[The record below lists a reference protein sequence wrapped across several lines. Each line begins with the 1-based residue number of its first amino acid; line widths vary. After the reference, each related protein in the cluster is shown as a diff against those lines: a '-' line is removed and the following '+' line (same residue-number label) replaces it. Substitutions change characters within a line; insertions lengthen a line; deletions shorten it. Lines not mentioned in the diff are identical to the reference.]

1 MIPFLNLKLPSGPSG
16 LSRPDPD
23 PTMGKRKEAGSDT
36 EAWADYIT
44 PNVLGA
50 NTGALL
56 KGVSANTR
64 GRKPNLTK
72 EAMNS
77 VQGVVLKVVQG
88 VVLPYKEDRK
98 RAHDSYN
105 ETDDQGWAKLVAT
118 DTGLSPPQAQQV
130 IDFFASEALDSG
142 FLLGH
147 TGTNEKNGGPHTS
160 TAGVECKFVIKEAAA
175 WTHSDLI
182 MEWVETETVVTSAQI
197 MAELHR
203 AYTVDP
209 QLPGRF
215 SMRSHLWIEGQNVG
229 RVEPKPGDVV
239 FVNVSRVLCFSGE
252 EAHYDVKLTMK
263 VDPTNIK
270 KEIPIDETIRI
281 VAPPPE
287 TKLEVDEVPGLVFE
301 EVKYMM
307 SDACKFRVQGN
318 DGMIS
323 RAHLFGDLTEEQ
335 AEGQVKVCFDV
346 LSGPNVSFGALKSCI
361 QKLARVQADRVR
373 MPHGEV
379 VNGRI
384 AIMVALGLL
393 FTKKG
398 DGFVPDLGLFVRG
411 ATSALKRLGVIMVED
426 AWPERAQ
433 LKGLPGPTP
442 ADRDS
447 AVVMAAILAT
457 SLLTAQVADYYP
469 RRSIIRNCMHVM
481 ASSLHSDKLISW
493 RDVNMRGAAVEGRA
507 NREHMLNSARMLRTL
522 RAFGG
527 DMAMF
532 DQVASM
538 VNEEERILTKANPYA
553 AGGVI
558 PIMHLI
564 DQHVYRGFA
573 HTILEFPMLE
583 NQSFGN
589 RFEKGFDKVTG
600 FSPRLSGRLLDETN
614 AIVKAVRFAQSIV
627 ALNVFPGLLKER
639 LGQDGGAI
647 VLTGVNEPSLL
658 DYGVMSGGVNKLG
671 PFKVVTSAAEN
682 EADGFLPGGNSVS
695 YHWNLYVIL
704 PVEKPGEI
712 VIHYVTAHKSDPAK
726 KPSITAAAKRKA
738 IEMAKR
744 NAPFRFSSPML
755 PGYTQVH
762 YQSGQYV
769 LKGPTVPDFP
779 WKFDAPNSVEVGYSM
794 FSIED
799 ADLDIRKNSNI
810 LKWASYRLKDSAPAM
825 AANWKEL
832 VTNIFS
838 NVEIFS
844 DAEMANKCISRM
856 LTFIKQQYVKVMLPT
871 PGLRGDQAA
880 DQMRASDG
888 DWVVWRL
895 LLAVSWVCPGA
906 LTPAQVPSFYVP
918 DARLL
923 RLVEKHLQS
932 LILTNVQSPQQQRF
946 LEQADKL
953 EASWDQE
960 GARRPFD
967 YQTALVTSMLKRD
980 RSAIVRTQGHFVS
993 LDTGLGK
1000 SFVGLYYALRHAA
1013 DIGGVERV
1021 IWVAPV
1027 AVIETI
1033 MQEAR
1038 DWGIQAVQVNR
1049 KDPSFTNGAINVVG
1063 FEWFS
1068 TAKRS
1073 GLEEKMLISAKNALI
1088 VFDEV
1093 HNMYTANIRNSTMR
1107 EAALLSLKFLCMT
1120 ATPIGTRQQAFA
1132 IDWLADSV
1140 GFPVSRTNELVAA
1153 AMMVAARVSLP
1164 IEGLER
1170 LAEMVLDPVDQM
1182 RHTELLKNGR
1192 RWAEA
1197 SQICRLK
1204 SMPFLVQTAV
1214 EAAIADRAAVPNGGA
1229 MMVLDSNEELAQALQ
1244 LANQM
1249 IQKRGQ
1255 TWSARERTLETSQD
1269 SSVGLIGVTKRDV
1282 TGYNLTRLGAMVT
1295 GVYASNPSA
1304 RHQLRGRIRRVGQA
1318 RAQVVY
1324 ITTVPKHTI
1333 LALLH
1338 QRHNSV
1344 DKLNESLAE
1353 LAELIAAQA

>member
-1 MIPFLNLKLPSGPSG
+1 MAHSPFESVRRVYLASEA
-16 LSRPDPD
+16 
-23 PTMGKRKEAGSDT
+23 TMGKRKDAGSDT
-36 EAWADYIT
+36 EVWADYIT

-64 GRKPNLTK
+64 GRQPNLTDV
-72 EAMNS
+72 ALNS

-88 VVLPYKEDRK
+88 VVLPYKKDRK
-98 RAHDSYN
+98 RAHETYN
-105 ETDDQGWAKLVAT
+105 KTDEQGWAKLVAR
-118 DTGLSPPQAQQV
+118 DTGLSPPQAQQL
-130 IDFFASEALDSG
+130 IDFFAEEALDSG
-142 FLLGH
+142 GLLGH
-147 TGTNEKNGGPHTS
+147 TGNTEDNGGPHMS
-160 TAGVECKFVIKEAAA
+160 SAGVECKFVIKEAAA
-175 WTHSDLI
+175 WNHSDLI
-182 MEWVETETVVTSAQI
+182 MQWVQEETAVTSAQI

-203 AYTVDP
+203 GYTENP
-209 QLPGRF
+209 KLPGRLT
-215 SMRSHLWIEGQNVG
+215 MRPHLWIEGQNAG
-229 RVEPKPGDVV
+229 QVEPKPGDVV
-239 FVNVSRVLCFSGE
+239 FVNVSRVLCFSGV

-263 VDPTNIK
+263 VDPKNEN

-287 TKLEVDEVPGLVFE
+287 TKLEVDEVPMLVFE

-307 SDACKFRVQGN
+307 SDACKFRVQGE
-318 DGMIS
+318 DGEIS
-323 RAHLFGDLTEEQ
+323 KVHLFGDLTEEQ

-393 FTKKG
+393 FTRRG

-447 AVVMAAILAT
+447 GVVMAAILAT

-469 RRSIIRNCMHVM
+469 RRSLIRNCMHVM
-481 ASSLHSDKLISW
+481 AAALQSDRVISW
-493 RDVNMRGAAVEGRA
+493 RNVNMAGSALDGRA
-507 NREHMLNSARMLRTL
+507 NGENMKKSAQLLRTL
-522 RAFGG
+522 RAFSG
-527 DMAMF
+527 DMKMF
-532 DQVASM
+532 DQAAEM
-538 VNEEERILTKANPYA
+538 VNPEGLVLTKANPYE

-558 PIMHLI
+558 PLMHLI

-573 HTILEFPMLE
+573 HSILKFPMLE
-583 NQSFGN
+583 DQSFKT
-589 RFEKGFDKVTG
+589 RFDNGFDKVTG
-600 FSPRLSGRLLDETN
+600 FSPRLSGQSLDETD
-614 AIVKAVRFAQSIV
+614 AIVKAVRFAQKIV
-627 ALNVFPGLLKER
+627 AFNVFPGLLKKR
-639 LGQDGGAI
+639 LSQDGEEI
-647 VLTGVNEPSLL
+647 VLTDVKEPSLL

-671 PFKVVTSAAEN
+671 PFKFATSAAEN
-682 EADGFLPGGNSVS
+682 EADGFLPGGNRGPQN
-695 YHWNLYVIL
+695 WNLYVIL

-712 VIHYVTAHKSDPAK
+712 VIHFVSSHKSDPTK
-726 KPSITAAAKRKA
+726 KPPITPTAKRKA

-744 NAPFRFSSPML
+744 NSPFRFSSPML

-794 FSIED
+794 FILED
-799 ADLDIRKNSNI
+799 TDLDIRKNSNI
-810 LKWASYRLKDSAPAM
+810 VKWASYRLQDSAPAM

-832 VTNIFS
+832 VKDIFS
-838 NVEIFS
+838 NVE
-844 DAEMANKCISRM
+844 MANKRISRM

-871 PGLRGDQAA
+871 PGLRGDQAT

-895 LLAVSWVCPGA
+895 LLAISWVCPGA
-906 LTPAQVPSFYVP
+906 LTPKQIPSFDVP

-946 LEQADKL
+946 REQADRL
-953 EASWDQE
+953 EASWDEE

-967 YQTALVTSMLKRD
+967 YQMALVTSMLKRD

-993 LDTGLGK
+993 LETGLGK

-1013 DIGGVERV
+1013 DIGGVDRI

-1038 DWGIQAVQVNR
+1038 DWGIQAVEVNR
-1049 KDPSFTNGAINVVG
+1049 GAPSFSDGTINVVG

-1068 TAKRS
+1068 NGQARA
-1073 GLEEKMLISAKNALI
+1073 GLETAMLINAKNALV

-1093 HNMYTANIRNSTMR
+1093 HNMYNANVRNSTMR
-1107 EAALLSLKFLCMT
+1107 EAALLSSKFLCMT
-1120 ATPIGTRQQAFA
+1120 ATPIGARKQVFA

-1140 GFPVSRTNELVAA
+1140 GFPVSRDNELVAA
-1153 AMMVAARVSLP
+1153 AMMTAARVALP

-1170 LAEMVLDPVDQM
+1170 LAEIVLDPVDQM

-1197 SQICRLK
+1197 SEICRVK
-1204 SMPFLVQTAV
+1204 TMSFLVETAV
-1214 EAAIADRAAVPNGGA
+1214 NAAIADRAAFPDGGA
-1229 MMVLDSNEELAQALQ
+1229 MMVLDNNEELAQALQ

-1249 IQKRGQ
+1249 NQQRGQ

-1269 SSVGLIGVTKRDV
+1269 PSVGLIGVTKRDV
-1282 TGYNLTRLGAMVT
+1282 TGYNLTRMGAMVT
-1295 GVYASNPSA
+1295 GVYASSPSS
-1304 RHQLRGRIRRVGQA
+1304 RHQLRGRIRRVGQV
-1318 RAQVVY
+1318 RTSVEY
-1324 ITTVPKHTI
+1324 ITVIPKHTI
-1333 LALLH
+1333 LDLLH

-1344 DKLNESLAE
+1344 DKTNESLAE
-1353 LAELIAAQA
+1353 LAEVIAAQA